1 MKRSK
6 VLLSSLGVGKCF
18 TLDVPPGGSEE
29 APSTK
34 KGDKVTTT
42 TPILK
47 PADAWKVVE
56 QGDEVAAESAAGE
69 KKSFKGDT
77 KVVEV
82 QRQGWDK
89 LKSR

>member
-29 APSTK
+29 AAIT
-34 KGDKVTTT
+34 KGDKIKTS

-56 QGDEVAAESAAGE
+56 SGDEVAAESAAGE
-69 KKSFKGDT
+69 KKAFKGDL

-89 LKSR
+89 LKAR